1 MFVPFVFYDRIIFM
15 LEYNEIRERKIII
28 FNDEPCEVIEAHV
41 ARTQQRKPQNQVKL
55 KSLMNGRTF
64 NTTFHSTDKV
74 DEAEINKREIKFL
87 YHNRGEYWFCDI
99 DNPKNRFKL
108 DEKLLGDQAKFLK
121 ENMTVTALV
130 WGEDEDEKMISVK
143 PPIKVELRVKD
154 APPSIKGDTAGT
166 GGKQIVLE
174 TGAVITAPL
183 FINTDDMIVVNTET
197 GLYVERV

>member
-1 MFVPFVFYDRIIFM
+1 M

-28 FNDEPCEVIEAHV
+28 FNEEPCEVIEAHV

-74 DEAEINKREIKFL
+74 VEADINKREIKFL
-87 YHNRGEYWFCDI
+87 YQNRGEYWFSPPD
-99 DNPKNRFKL
+99 DPKNRFKL

-121 ENMTVTALV
+121 ENMIVTALV
-130 WGEDEDEKMISVK
+130 WGEDEDEQVISVK
-143 PPIKVELRVKD
+143 PPIKVELKVKD

-166 GGKQIVLE
+166 GGKQITLE

-183 FINTDDMIVVNTET
+183 FINSDDTIIVNTET

>member
-1 MFVPFVFYDRIIFM
+1 M

-28 FNDEPCEVIEAHV
+28 FNNEPCEVIEAHV

-55 KSLMNGRTF
+55 KSLMGGRTF

-74 DEAEINKREIKFL
+74 DEADINKREIKFL
-87 YHNRGEYWFCDI
+87 YHNRGEYWFCDV
-99 DNPKNRFKL
+99 DDPKNRFKL
-108 DEKLLGDQAKFLK
+108 DLKLFEDTAKFMK
-121 ENMTVTALV
+121 ENTIVTALV

-143 PPIKVELRVKD
+143 PPIKVELKVKD

-174 TGAVITAPL
+174 TGATITAPL
-183 FINTDDMIVVNTET
+183 FINSDDTIIVNTET